1 MHTHYSTSDIDWS
14 CRRKKWSKNC
24 KTQITLCTQVIAFTA
39 KRYCLYMQCHAA
51 CTAQGCQGHA
61 TSTRNIYAELL
72 WSFCVIFFTNG
83 VLYLPANAECRW
95 KKLLQ
100 VPNNLQHQP
109 TIPFTNTC
117 ILYLPSHANM
127 SSSFQPSYSGHLRP
141 CQRLVSTKLKQKIR
155 QRAMQQLQGLQ
166 TMRYNAYLASKPKA
180 KYTEMKIWISQI
192 LRY

>member
-1 MHTHYSTSDIDWS
+1 MSCTHIIRPPTSTGVAGEKSEA
-14 CRRKKWSKNC
+14 K
-24 KTQITLCTQVIAFTA
+24 TA
-39 KRYCLYMQCHAA
+39 KHRSHCARKWLLSQPNATA
-51 CTAQGCQGHA
+51 CTCSAMLHAQRRAVRGMPPQQEIFMLNYC
-61 TSTRNIYAELL
+61 EVFVL
-72 WSFCVIFFTNG
+72 FFFTNG

-155 QRAMQQLQGLQ
+155 QRAMGWV
-166 TMRYNAYLASKPKA
+166 
-180 KYTEMKIWISQI
+180 E
-192 LRY
+192 